1 VADYATTADLT
12 ALGVS
17 TDVLSDVED
26 AQKEAVITARSRFA
40 DGYLAVRYTIP
51 DGGLTAFTGDLT
63 WAVVQLACY
72 DLVTNYHRYTTDKP
86 NEDSLRKRHDDAI
99 KWLEAVR
106 DGEISPAIADDD
118 DDASTVPGAPV
129 FVSSTIRGWTSREAD

>member
-51 DGGLTAFTGDLT
+51 DGGLTEDTFIGFDLDQHLISNVDPHRVRRDRGDLHGG
-63 WAVVQLACY
+63 
-72 DLVTNYHRYTTDKP
+72 VT
-86 NEDSLRKRHDDAI
+86 
-99 KWLEAVR
+99 
-106 DGEISPAIADDD
+106 
-118 DDASTVPGAPV
+118 
-129 FVSSTIRGWTSREAD
+129 